1 MKFKIENNLT
11 QNLYSILRE
20 TGYMPL
26 HDRLT
31 GKDSYARKL
40 SSGHYPRFHLYLQEN
55 PQEIVFDLHLDQ
67 NINRYQGQ
75 TAHNADYDS
84 QEVRDELIRIFGFV
98 RKYLP
103 PEKV

>member
-1 MKFKIENNLT
+1 MKFKIENKLN
-11 QNLYSILRE
+11 QNVYSILRE

-26 HDRLT
+26 HDRQT
-31 GKDSYARKL
+31 RKDSYVRKL
-40 SSGHYPRFHLYLQEN
+40 SSSRYPRFHLYLKEN

-84 QEVRDELIRIFGFV
+84 EKVRQELIRIFGFI
-98 RKYLP
+98 KKHLP
-103 PEKV
+103 SEV